1 MNCDVNKINDFF
13 TTTEAELFLK
23 DRKMSNISN
32 TDSDM
37 ILSSEDHTINLE
49 KLDVKKL
56 QPEDGEKST
65 ELQENIDKSSK
76 DSTPSAS
83 DEPQAPLLDS
93 NLNNKSISDLINVE
107 NFEDGTQGHIE
118 PSRNKIDLLDHLFSF
133 IETDGDLNYVLV
145 GYFSK
150 FLNLLLNKFPHK
162 IIGYIYNER
171 PDILEKIL
179 YHCDKKSLS
188 EVAPKILLIES
199 YLSGSEKD
207 KATSLSIE
215 KSNTSN
221 AFAYLS
227 SPLNLNLESILATR
241 RTMLI
246 KLFKKL
252 IIKDDP
258 EKISNLANICIEV
271 TENRNIL
278 EIILNEKSILDH
290 LTSTLA
296 FNLNE
301 QIDDSNFIFN
311 YNYQEI
317 LNVFIN
323 IIRYTQVENL
333 KTPTYKNES
342 DDIVNSDND
351 KQHESLENTLLG
363 ECVLHNLEEI
373 LKNFSP
379 SKGSGSESEINTETP
394 KVISESTNK
403 NNEPTEKSNIS
414 TTQLEGTFGNFYKP
428 LGGKRV
434 KLVEFVYYLLN
445 YFKNVQSVLDKILIQ
460 SDYLKHMINYF
471 FQHEWNNLY
480 QLNFENFLKSYLNN
494 INNHPE
500 MTRYLFDE
508 LKFIEILITKGSVST
523 EDSEAGFS
531 FNSGRKI
538 NNGYFAVLIELCHK
552 ISLIESNNSNF
563 KNNYSTPKWE
573 NFLKE
578 KVNYWRRLFDRRLC
592 VPEAPQSTM
601 AEEFSHTIHVNDDI
615 KEEPKEET
623 TEEHRESDNN
633 PFQRDDYFFN
643 MGNENDD
650 WFNSKKAEDNF
661 GTGEMLDD
669 INSFEFVDEPR
680 SYSKRK
686 PSQEEILLKEKE

>member
-227 SPLNLNLESILATR
+227 SPLNLNLES
-241 RTMLI
+241 
-246 KLFKKL
+246 
-252 IIKDDP
+252 
-258 EKISNLANICIEV
+258 
-271 TENRNIL
+271 
-278 EIILNEKSILDH
+278 
-290 LTSTLA
+290 
-296 FNLNE
+296 
-301 QIDDSNFIFN
+301 
-311 YNYQEI
+311 
-317 LNVFIN
+317 
-323 IIRYTQVENL
+323 
-333 KTPTYKNES
+333 
-342 DDIVNSDND
+342 
-351 KQHESLENTLLG
+351 
-363 ECVLHNLEEI
+363 
-373 LKNFSP
+373 
-379 SKGSGSESEINTETP
+379 
-394 KVISESTNK
+394 
-403 NNEPTEKSNIS
+403 
-414 TTQLEGTFGNFYKP
+414 
-428 LGGKRV
+428 
-434 KLVEFVYYLLN
+434 
-445 YFKNVQSVLDKILIQ
+445 
-460 SDYLKHMINYF
+460 
-471 FQHEWNNLY
+471 
-480 QLNFENFLKSYLNN
+480 
-494 INNHPE
+494 
-500 MTRYLFDE
+500 
-508 LKFIEILITKGSVST
+508 
-523 EDSEAGFS
+523 
-531 FNSGRKI
+531 
-538 NNGYFAVLIELCHK
+538 
-552 ISLIESNNSNF
+552 
-563 KNNYSTPKWE
+563 
-573 NFLKE
+573 
-578 KVNYWRRLFDRRLC
+578 
-592 VPEAPQSTM
+592 
-601 AEEFSHTIHVNDDI
+601 
-615 KEEPKEET
+615 
-623 TEEHRESDNN
+623 
-633 PFQRDDYFFN
+633 
-643 MGNENDD
+643 
-650 WFNSKKAEDNF
+650 
-661 GTGEMLDD
+661 
-669 INSFEFVDEPR
+669 
-680 SYSKRK
+680 
-686 PSQEEILLKEKE
+686 

>member
-1 MNCDVNKINDFF
+1 
-13 TTTEAELFLK
+13 
-23 DRKMSNISN
+23 MSNISN
-32 TDSDM
+32 ADSDM
-37 ILSSEDHTINLE
+37 VLSSEDHTINIE
-49 KLDVKKL
+49 KLEVKKL
-56 QPEDGEKST
+56 QSEDGEKST
-65 ELQENIDKSSK
+65 EHQENNDQSNK
-76 DSTPSAS
+76 DSIPSAS
-83 DEPQAPLLDS
+83 EEPHVSLIDS

-107 NFEDGTQGHIE
+107 VLEDGNQAHLE

-133 IETDGDLNYVLV
+133 LETDRDLNYVLV

-171 PDILEKIL
+171 QDILEKIL
-179 YHCDKKSLS
+179 QHCDKKSLS
-188 EVAPKILLIES
+188 EVAPKILLVES

-221 AFAYLS
+221 AFANLS

-241 RTMLI
+241 KTMLI

-296 FNLNE
+296 INLNE
-301 QIDDSNFIFN
+301 QSDDSNFILN

-342 DDIVNSDND
+342 EDIVNSDND
-351 KQHESLENTLLG
+351 KQYESLENTLLG
-363 ECVLHNLEEI
+363 ESVLQNLEAI
-373 LKNFSP
+373 LRNFSP
-379 SKGSGSESEINTETP
+379 CKGSESESLNTEKINSESVEEKKEP
-394 KVISESTNK
+394 SENYNVIS
-403 NNEPTEKSNIS
+403 
-414 TTQLEGTFGNFYKP
+414 TQLEGTFGIFYKP

-434 KLVEFVYYLLN
+434 KLVELVYYLLN
-445 YFKNVQSVLDKILIQ
+445 YFKNVQSVLDKVLIQ
-460 SDYLKHMINYF
+460 SEYLKNMINYF
-471 FQHEWNNLY
+471 FLHEWNNLY
-480 QLNFENFLKSYLNN
+480 QLNFENFLKAYLNN

-508 LKFIEILITKGSVST
+508 LKFLEILITKGSTST
-523 EDSEAGFS
+523 EDNEAGFS

-552 ISLIESNNSNF
+552 ISLIESNNPNF
-563 KNNYSTPKWE
+563 KNNYSTPRWE

-592 VPEAPQSTM
+592 VPEAPQATM
-601 AEEFSHTIHVNDDI
+601 AEDFSHTIHVNDDQ
-615 KEEPKEET
+615 KDEPKEDT
-623 TEEHRESDNN
+623 NEEHRESDNN

-650 WFNSKKAEDNF
+650 WFNSKKTDDNF
-661 GTGEMLDD
+661 GTGEMLED
-669 INSFEFVDEPR
+669 INSFEFVEEAR
-680 SYSKRK
+680 IYSKRK